1 MIGCYP
7 SLCYSSLYS
16 LSQPCDRLLD
26 VTLLLLWFVIPGS
39 HLYIE
44 DPALASFLGTSFL
57 AAFLSWL
64 PQQISPLSKTLFTHG
79 PCLHEILMRQEPRF
93 PSSSGYKRKLD
104 TEAAAG
110 YWTRAFQHGKQVSQS
125 WCWTLCYHH
134 HLHHDSRSWNKV
146 VNCPLGSQKHQP
158 YPGIWRKEMQKPKLW
173 AYHCDPQYSAI
184 MQQAGN
190 SGLLILSLLNI
201 SKLFILL
208 KSVGNKSPIFWN
220 VEEIGKI
227 PDIWWMDIWWI
238 FCSLP
243 SPSSKSTHP

>member
-1 MIGCYP
+1 MSKVDKVTNLNLFDAFCPCLWLVVI
-7 SLCYSSLYS
+7 LACYSSLYS

-125 WCWTLCYHH
+125 WCWTLCYFAITTIFIMIA
-134 HLHHDSRSWNKV
+134 D
-146 VNCPLGSQKHQP
+146 PE
-158 YPGIWRKEMQKPKLW
+158 IKLW
-173 AYHCDPQYSAI
+173 TV
-184 MQQAGN
+184 
-190 SGLLILSLLNI
+190 LLAP
-201 SKLFILL
+201 
-208 KSVGNKSPIFWN
+208 KSTNPIQGYGERKCKN
-220 VEEIGKI
+220 
-227 PDIWWMDIWWI
+227 
-238 FCSLP
+238 
-243 SPSSKSTHP
+243 PSSGHTTVIPSTQPLCSRLETQAC